1 MICLREYEAEF
12 LFKHG
17 ANSCCMSASYDSD
30 RSGSPLADKEKA
42 IEFDIRTEEIYFTD
56 QSNGYYCVC
65 FVDMVNSSQITAR
78 IAVGDKIK
86 KYYEIF
92 LNAMAALAKNFGAKV
107 IKNVGDA
114 LLFYFPDTS
123 DSENMIA
130 FKEVL
135 ECCTAIIAAHEF
147 INIRLEAEAL
157 PPVSYRISADYG
169 RVEVATTVTSGA
181 EDLFGPTVNM
191 CAKINS
197 QAVPNGIVIG
207 GDLHEVMKRYSFKD
221 YSFEEVRNKLPLGI
235 RYSYPVYS
243 VVRKDEVLARDSALN
258 FFKRETLKPKFGEET
273 LSIYHR
279 KALQP
284 RDDIAS
290 HSYSKQT
297 SHPTVML
304 VDDEPDILAIF
315 KTYLTSEGYKVEAF
329 SDSYMALQSF
339 ARSEPRHY
347 DLLVLDI
354 RMPTING
361 LQLYQRL
368 KAVDPYVKVIFLS
381 ALEATDELVSILDGV
396 KTADVIRKPIDRK
409 HFIQK
414 VKATIESSHSS
425 TNS

>member
-1 MICLREYEAEF
+1 MNTSQ
-12 LFKHG
+12 G
-17 ANSCCMSASYDSD
+17 PGNDVTSS
-30 RSGSPLADKEKA
+30 ADKERSF
-42 IEFDIRTEEIYFTD
+42 EFDIRTEEIYFAD

-65 FVDMVNSSQITAR
+65 IVDMVNSTQVTAR
-78 IAVGDKIK
+78 IADGNKIK

-92 LNAMAALAKNFGAKV
+92 LNAMATLAKNFGAKV

-114 LLFYFPDTS
+114 LIFYFPDTKQI
-123 DSENMIA
+123 ENITA

-135 ECCTAIIAAHEF
+135 ECCSAIIAAHEF

-157 PPVSYRISADYG
+157 PPVSYRISVDYG
-169 RVEVATTVTSGA
+169 RVEVATTVTSGT

-197 QAVPNGIVIG
+197 QAQPNGIVIG
-207 GDLHEVMKRYSFKD
+207 GDLHEIMKRFSFRE
-221 YSFEEVRNKLPLGI
+221 YSFEGVEKKQPIGI

-243 VVRKDEVLARDSALN
+243 VVRKDEVPARDNALN
-258 FFKRETLKPKFGEET
+258 VFKKDTHKPKFREET

-284 RDDIAS
+284 RDDIIS
-290 HSYSKQT
+290 HSYPKQT
-297 SHPTVML
+297 SRPNVML

-315 KTYLTSEGYKVEAF
+315 KTYLTSEGYEVEAF

-368 KAVDPYVKVIFLS
+368 KAVDPYVRVIFMS

-396 KTADVIRKPIDRK
+396 KTVDVIRKPIDRK

-414 VKATIESSHSS
+414 VNATIESSHSG

>member
-1 MICLREYEAEF
+1 M
-12 LFKHG
+12 
-17 ANSCCMSASYDSD
+17 NTSYDSD
-30 RSGSPLADKEKA
+30 RNGSPLANNEKS
-42 IEFDIRTEEIYFTD
+42 IEFDIRTEEIYFAD
-56 QSNGYYCVC
+56 QSSGYYCVC
-65 FVDMVNSSQITAR
+65 IVDMVNSSQITAK
-78 IAVGDKIK
+78 IADGNKIR

-123 DSENMIA
+123 DTGNVTA

-169 RVEVATTVTSGA
+169 RVEVATTVTSGTK
-181 EDLFGPTVNM
+181 DLFGPTVNM

-197 QAVPNGIVIG
+197 QAEPNGIVVG
-207 GDLHEVMKRYSFKD
+207 GDLHEIMKRFSFRE
-221 YSFEEVRNKLPLGI
+221 YSFEGVEKKQPIGI

-243 VVRKDEVLARDSALN
+243 VVRKDEVPARDNALN
-258 FFKRETLKPKFGEET
+258 VFKKDTPKPKFREET

-284 RDDIAS
+284 RDDIIS
-290 HSYSKQT
+290 HSYPKQT

-315 KTYLTSEGYKVEAF
+315 KTYLTSEGYEVEAF

-368 KAVDPYVKVIFLS
+368 KAVDPYVRVIFMS

-396 KTADVIRKPIDRK
+396 KTVDVIRKPIDRK

-414 VKATIESSHSS
+414 VKATIESSHSG

>member
-1 MICLREYEAEF
+1 MTA
-12 LFKHG
+12 
-17 ANSCCMSASYDSD
+17 AAYDPERDS
-30 RSGSPLADKEKA
+30 STLVDKEKKSV
-42 IEFDIRTEEIYFTD
+42 EFDIRTEEIYFTD

-65 FVDMVNSSQITAR
+65 FVDMVNSTQITAK
-78 IAVGDKIK
+78 IADGNKIK

-107 IKNVGDA
+107 IKNIGDA
-114 LLFYFPDTS
+114 LLFYFPDTH
-123 DSENMIA
+123 DSHNMIA

-147 INIRLEAEAL
+147 INIRLEAEGL

-169 RVEVATTVTSGA
+169 RIEVATTVTSGA

-197 QAVPNGIVIG
+197 QAEPNGIVIG
-207 GDLHEVMKRYSFKD
+207 GDLHEIMKRFSFKEYSFDQIGRKRPIG
-221 YSFEEVRNKLPLGI
+221 V

-243 VVRKDEVLARDSALN
+243 VVRKDALPARNSALN
-258 FFKRETLKPKFGEET
+258 VFKRETPKPPLGEIR
-273 LSIYHR
+273 LSTSVR
-279 KALQP
+279 KALRP
-284 RDDIAS
+284 GDDIVS
-290 HSYSKQT
+290 DSYSKQT
-297 SHPTVML
+297 NHQPTVML

-315 KTYLTSEGYKVEAF
+315 NTYLTSEGYRVEAF

-368 KAVDPYVKVIFLS
+368 KAVDPCVKVIFLS

-396 KTADVIRKPIDRK
+396 KSADVIRKPIDRK

-414 VKATIESSHSS
+414 IKTTIESSHSGTS
-425 TNS
+425 N

>member
-1 MICLREYEAEF
+1 M
-12 LFKHG
+12 
-17 ANSCCMSASYDSD
+17 NASQDHND
-30 RSGSPLADKEKA
+30 NAAPLADKEKS
-42 IEFDIRTEEIYFTD
+42 IEFDIRTEEIYFAD

-65 FVDMVNSSQITAR
+65 IVDVVNSSQITAR
-78 IAVGDKIK
+78 IADGNKIR

-123 DSENMIA
+123 DTENMIA

-169 RVEVATTVTSGA
+169 RVEVATTVTSGT

-197 QAVPNGIVIG
+197 QAEPNGIVIG
-207 GDLHEVMKRYSFKD
+207 GDLHEMVKRFSFKD
-221 YSFEEVRNKLPLGI
+221 YSFEKVGKKQPIGI

-243 VVRKDEVLARDSALN
+243 VVRKDELPARDSALN
-258 FFKRETLKPKFGEET
+258 VFKREKTPKPKFREET

-284 RDDIAS
+284 RDDIIS
-290 HSYSKQT
+290 HSYPKET
-297 SHPTVML
+297 SRPTIML

-368 KAVDPYVKVIFLS
+368 KAVDPYVKVIFMS

-396 KTADVIRKPIDRK
+396 KTVDVIRKPIDRK

-414 VKATIESSHSS
+414 VRSTIESSHSG

>member
-1 MICLREYEAEF
+1 MNTSQD
-12 LFKHG
+12 HG
-17 ANSCCMSASYDSD
+17 NDAASS
-30 RSGSPLADKEKA
+30 ADKEHSF
-42 IEFDIRTEEIYFTD
+42 EFNIRTEEIYFAD

-65 FVDMVNSSQITAR
+65 FVDMVNSTEVTAR
-78 IAVGDKIK
+78 IADGNKIK

-92 LNAMAALAKNFGAKV
+92 LNAMATLAKNFGAKV

-114 LLFYFPDTS
+114 LIFYFPDTKQI
-123 DSENMIA
+123 ENITA

-135 ECCTAIIAAHEF
+135 ECCSAIIAAHEF

-157 PPVSYRISADYG
+157 PPVSYRISVDYG
-169 RVEVATTVTSGA
+169 RVEVATTVTSGT
-181 EDLFGPTVNM
+181 EDLFGPTVSM

-197 QAVPNGIVIG
+197 QAEPNGIVIG
-207 GDLHEVMKRYSFKD
+207 GDLYEIMKRLSFKEYSFK
-221 YSFEEVRNKLPLGI
+221 EVGKKHPVGL

-243 VVRKDEVLARDSALN
+243 VVRKDEVPARDSALKV
-258 FFKRETLKPKFGEET
+258 FKRETPKPKLGEEM
-273 LSIYHR
+273 LSIYDR
-279 KALQP
+279 RALQP
-284 RDDIAS
+284 RDNIAFD
-290 HSYSKQT
+290 SYLKQT

-304 VDDEPDILAIF
+304 VDDEPDILTVF
-315 KTYLTSEGYKVEAF
+315 KSYLTSEGYGVEAF

-396 KTADVIRKPIDRK
+396 KTVDVIRKPIDRK

-414 VKATIESSHSS
+414 VKASIGSAHPSK
-425 TNS
+425 NS

>member
-1 MICLREYEAEF
+1 M
-12 LFKHG
+12 
-17 ANSCCMSASYDSD
+17 NTSYDSD

-42 IEFDIRTEEIYFTD
+42 IEFDIRTEEIYFAD

-65 FVDMVNSSQITAR
+65 IVDIVNSSQITAR
-78 IAVGDKIK
+78 IAVGNKIK

-197 QAVPNGIVIG
+197 QAEPNGIVIG
-207 GDLHEVMKRYSFKD
+207 GDLHEMMKRYSFKD
-221 YSFEEVRNKLPLGI
+221 YSFEEVGKKLPVGI

-258 FFKRETLKPKFGEET
+258 VFKRETLKPKFGEET
-273 LSIYHR
+273 LSIHHR

-284 RDDIAS
+284 RDDIAI
-290 HSYSKQT
+290 HSYPEQT

-396 KTADVIRKPIDRK
+396 KSADVIRKPIDRK

-414 VKATIESSHSS
+414 VKATIESSHSG

>member
-1 MICLREYEAEF
+1 M
-12 LFKHG
+12 
-17 ANSCCMSASYDSD
+17 NTSYDSD
-30 RSGSPLADKEKA
+30 RNGFPLADKEKA
-42 IEFDIRTEEIYFTD
+42 VEFDIRTEEIYFAD

-78 IAVGDKIK
+78 IAVGNKIK

-197 QAVPNGIVIG
+197 QAEPNGIVIG
-207 GDLHEVMKRYSFKD
+207 GDLHEMMKRYSFKD
-221 YSFEEVRNKLPLGI
+221 YSFEEVGKKLPLGI
-235 RYSYPVYS
+235 KYPYPVYS

-258 FFKRETLKPKFGEET
+258 VFKRETLKPKLGEEAV
-273 LSIYHR
+273 SIYHQ

-284 RDDIAS
+284 RNNIAI
-290 HSYSKQT
+290 HSYPKET
-297 SHPTVML
+297 GHPTVML
-304 VDDEPDILAIF
+304 VDDEPDILAVF
-315 KTYLTSEGYKVEAF
+315 KTYLTSDGYKVEAF

-381 ALEATDELVSILDGV
+381 ALEATDELVSILEGV

>member
-1 MICLREYEAEF
+1 M
-12 LFKHG
+12 
-17 ANSCCMSASYDSD
+17 NASYEPDGD
-30 RSGSPLADKEKA
+30 NPTLAEEERS
-42 IEFDIRTEEIYFTD
+42 IEFDIRTEEIYFAD

-65 FVDMVNSSQITAR
+65 FVDMVNSTQITAK
-78 IAVGDKIK
+78 IADGNKIK

-107 IKNVGDA
+107 IKNIGDA

-123 DSENMIA
+123 NSENMTA

-169 RVEVATTVTSGA
+169 RIEVATTVTSGA

-191 CAKINS
+191 CAKINP
-197 QAVPNGIVIG
+197 QAEPNGIVIG
-207 GDLHEVMKRYSFKD
+207 GDLHEIMKRFSFKEYSFDQVGK
-221 YSFEEVRNKLPLGI
+221 KHPTGI

-243 VVRKDEVLARDSALN
+243 VVRKDEMPARNSALN
-258 FFKRETLKPKFGEET
+258 VFRRETSKPRLGEAT
-273 LSIYHR
+273 LSTYPR

-284 RDDIAS
+284 RGDIIS
-290 HSYSKQT
+290 HSYPEQT
-297 SHPTVML
+297 SRPTVML
-304 VDDEPDILAIF
+304 VDDEPDILTIF
-315 KTYLTSEGYKVEAF
+315 KSYLTSEGYNVEAF
-329 SDSYMALQSF
+329 SDSYVALQSF
-339 ARSEPRHY
+339 ATSEPHHY

-354 RMPTING
+354 RMPSING

-368 KAVDPYVKVIFLS
+368 KAVDPYIKVVFLS

-396 KTADVIRKPIDRK
+396 KTADVVRKPIDKK

-414 VKATIESSHSS
+414 IKSTIESSHSS
-425 TNS
+425 

>member
-1 MICLREYEAEF
+1 M
-12 LFKHG
+12 
-17 ANSCCMSASYDSD
+17 NTSYDSD
-30 RSGSPLADKEKA
+30 RNGSPLADNEKS
-42 IEFDIRTEEIYFTD
+42 IEFDIRTEEIYFAD
-56 QSNGYYCVC
+56 QSSGYYCVC
-65 FVDMVNSSQITAR
+65 IVDMVNSSQITAK
-78 IAVGDKIK
+78 IADGNKIR

-92 LNAMAALAKNFGAKV
+92 LNAMAALAKNFGSKV

-123 DSENMIA
+123 DTGNVTA

-157 PPVSYRISADYG
+157 PPVNYRISADYG
-169 RVEVATTVTSGA
+169 RVEVATTVTSGTK
-181 EDLFGPTVNM
+181 DLFGPTVNM

-197 QAVPNGIVIG
+197 QAEPNGIVVG
-207 GDLHEVMKRYSFKD
+207 GDLHEIMKRFSFRE
-221 YSFEEVRNKLPLGI
+221 YSFEGIEKKQLIGI

-243 VVRKDEVLARDSALN
+243 VVRKDEVPARDNALN
-258 FFKRETLKPKFGEET
+258 VFKKDTHKPKFREET
-273 LSIYHR
+273 LSIYPR

-284 RDDIAS
+284 RDDIIS
-290 HSYSKQT
+290 HSYPKQT
-297 SHPTVML
+297 SRPTVML

-315 KTYLTSEGYKVEAF
+315 KTYLTSEGYEVEAF

-368 KAVDPYVKVIFLS
+368 KAVDPYVRVIFMS

-396 KTADVIRKPIDRK
+396 KTVDVIRKPIDRK

-414 VKATIESSHSS
+414 VNATIESSHSG

>member
-1 MICLREYEAEF
+1 M
-12 LFKHG
+12 
-17 ANSCCMSASYDSD
+17 NASYEPDGD
-30 RSGSPLADKEKA
+30 NPTLAEEERS
-42 IEFDIRTEEIYFTD
+42 IEFDIRTEEIYFAD

-65 FVDMVNSSQITAR
+65 FVDMVNSTQITAK
-78 IAVGDKIK
+78 IADGNKIK

-107 IKNVGDA
+107 IKNIGDA

-123 DSENMIA
+123 NSENMTA

-169 RVEVATTVTSGA
+169 RIEVATTVTSGA

-191 CAKINS
+191 CAKINP
-197 QAVPNGIVIG
+197 QAEPNGIVIG
-207 GDLHEVMKRYSFKD
+207 GDLHEIMKRFSFKEYSFDQVGKKHP
-221 YSFEEVRNKLPLGI
+221 VGI

-243 VVRKDEVLARDSALN
+243 VVRKDEMPARNSALN
-258 FFKRETLKPKFGEET
+258 VFRRETSKPRLGEATT
-273 LSIYHR
+273 LPTYPR

-284 RDDIAS
+284 RGDIIS
-290 HSYSKQT
+290 HSYPEQT
-297 SHPTVML
+297 SRPTVML
-304 VDDEPDILAIF
+304 VDDESDILTIF
-315 KTYLTSEGYKVEAF
+315 KSYLTSEGYNVEAF
-329 SDSYMALQSF
+329 SDSYVALQSF
-339 ARSEPRHY
+339 ATSEPHHY

-354 RMPTING
+354 RMPSING

-368 KAVDPYVKVIFLS
+368 KAVDPYIKVVFLS

-396 KTADVIRKPIDRK
+396 KTADVVRKPIDKK

-414 VKATIESSHSS
+414 IKSTIESSHSS
-425 TNS
+425 

>member
-1 MICLREYEAEF
+1 M
-12 LFKHG
+12 
-17 ANSCCMSASYDSD
+17 NTSYDSD
-30 RSGSPLADKEKA
+30 RNGSPLADNEKS
-42 IEFDIRTEEIYFTD
+42 IEFDIRTEEIYFAD
-56 QSNGYYCVC
+56 QSSGYYCVC
-65 FVDMVNSSQITAR
+65 IVDMVNSSQITAK
-78 IAVGDKIK
+78 IADGNKIK

-123 DSENMIA
+123 DTGNVTA

-157 PPVSYRISADYG
+157 PPVSYRISVDYG
-169 RVEVATTVTSGA
+169 RVEVATTVTSGTK
-181 EDLFGPTVNM
+181 DLFGPTVSM

-197 QAVPNGIVIG
+197 QAEPNGIVIG
-207 GDLHEVMKRYSFKD
+207 GDLHEIMKRFSFRE
-221 YSFEEVRNKLPLGI
+221 YSFEGVEKKQPIGI

-243 VVRKDEVLARDSALN
+243 VVRKDEVPARDNALN
-258 FFKRETLKPKFGEET
+258 VFKKDTPKPKFREET

-284 RDDIAS
+284 RDDIIS
-290 HSYSKQT
+290 HSYPKQT
-297 SHPTVML
+297 SSPTVML

-315 KTYLTSEGYKVEAF
+315 KTYLTSEGYEVEAF

-368 KAVDPYVKVIFLS
+368 KAVDPYVRVIFMS

-396 KTADVIRKPIDRK
+396 KTVDVIRKPIDRK

-414 VKATIESSHSS
+414 VKATIESSHSG

>member
-1 MICLREYEAEF
+1 M
-12 LFKHG
+12 
-17 ANSCCMSASYDSD
+17 NTSYDSD
-30 RSGSPLADKEKA
+30 RNGSPLANNEKS
-42 IEFDIRTEEIYFTD
+42 IEFDIRTEEIYFAD
-56 QSNGYYCVC
+56 QSSGYYCVC
-65 FVDMVNSSQITAR
+65 IVDMVNSSQITAK
-78 IAVGDKIK
+78 IADGNKIR

-123 DSENMIA
+123 DTGNVTA

-169 RVEVATTVTSGA
+169 RVEVATTVTSGTK
-181 EDLFGPTVNM
+181 DLFGPTVNM

-197 QAVPNGIVIG
+197 QAEPNGIVIG
-207 GDLHEVMKRYSFKD
+207 GDLHEIMKRFSFRE
-221 YSFEEVRNKLPLGI
+221 YSFEGVEKKQPIGI

-243 VVRKDEVLARDSALN
+243 VVRKDEVPARDNALN
-258 FFKRETLKPKFGEET
+258 VFKKDTPKPKFREET

-284 RDDIAS
+284 RDDIIS
-290 HSYSKQT
+290 HSYPKQT

-315 KTYLTSEGYKVEAF
+315 KTYLTSEGYEVEAF

-368 KAVDPYVKVIFLS
+368 KAVDPYVRVIFMS

-396 KTADVIRKPIDRK
+396 KTVDVIRKPIDRK

-414 VKATIESSHSS
+414 VKATIESSHSG

>member
-1 MICLREYEAEF
+1 M
-12 LFKHG
+12 
-17 ANSCCMSASYDSD
+17 NASQDHND
-30 RSGSPLADKEKA
+30 NAAPLADKEKS
-42 IEFDIRTEEIYFTD
+42 IEFDIRTEEIYFAD

-65 FVDMVNSSQITAR
+65 IVDMVNSSQITAK
-78 IAVGDKIK
+78 IADGNKIK

-123 DSENMIA
+123 ETENMIA

-157 PPVSYRISADYG
+157 PPVNYRISADYG
-169 RVEVATTVTSGA
+169 RVEVATTVTSGT

-197 QAVPNGIVIG
+197 QAEPNGIVIG
-207 GDLHEVMKRYSFKD
+207 GDLHEMVKRFSFKD
-221 YSFEEVRNKLPLGI
+221 YSFEKVAKKQPIEI

-243 VVRKDEVLARDSALN
+243 VVRKDELPARDSALN
-258 FFKRETLKPKFGEET
+258 VFKRGTPKPKFVEET

-284 RDDIAS
+284 RDDIIS
-290 HSYSKQT
+290 HSYPKET
-297 SHPTVML
+297 SHPTIML
-304 VDDEPDILAIF
+304 VDDEPDILAMF

-368 KAVDPYVKVIFLS
+368 KAVDPHVNVIFMS

-414 VKATIESSHSS
+414 VRATIESSHSG

>member
-1 MICLREYEAEF
+1 M
-12 LFKHG
+12 
-17 ANSCCMSASYDSD
+17 NTSYDSD
-30 RSGSPLADKEKA
+30 RNGSPLADNEKS
-42 IEFDIRTEEIYFTD
+42 IEFDIRTEEIYFAD
-56 QSNGYYCVC
+56 QSSGYYCVC
-65 FVDMVNSSQITAR
+65 IVDMVNSSQITAK
-78 IAVGDKIK
+78 IADGNKIR

-123 DSENMIA
+123 DTGNVTA

-169 RVEVATTVTSGA
+169 RVEVATTVTSGTK
-181 EDLFGPTVNM
+181 DLFGPTVNM

-197 QAVPNGIVIG
+197 QAEPNGIVIG
-207 GDLHEVMKRYSFKD
+207 GDLHEIMKRFSFRE
-221 YSFEEVRNKLPLGI
+221 YSFEGVEKKQPIGI

-243 VVRKDEVLARDSALN
+243 VVRKDEVPARDNALN
-258 FFKRETLKPKFGEET
+258 VFKKDTPKPKFREET

-284 RDDIAS
+284 RDDIIS
-290 HSYSKQT
+290 HSYPKQT

-315 KTYLTSEGYKVEAF
+315 KTYLTSEGYEVEVF

-368 KAVDPYVKVIFLS
+368 KAVDPYVRVIFMS

-396 KTADVIRKPIDRK
+396 KTVDVIRKPIDRK

-414 VKATIESSHSS
+414 VNATIESSHSG

>member
-1 MICLREYEAEF
+1 M
-12 LFKHG
+12 
-17 ANSCCMSASYDSD
+17 NASYDSD
-30 RSGSPLADKEKA
+30 RDNFTLADKEKSP
-42 IEFDIRTEEIYFTD
+42 IEFNIRTEEIYFAD

-65 FVDMVNSSQITAR
+65 FVDIVNSTQITAR

-107 IKNVGDA
+107 IKNIGDA

-123 DSENMIA
+123 DSKNMTA

-147 INIRLEAEAL
+147 INIRLESEAL
-157 PPVSYRISADYG
+157 PPVSYRISVDYG

-197 QAVPNGIVIG
+197 QAEPNGIVIG
-207 GDLHEVMKRYSFKD
+207 GDLHEMMKRYSFKD
-221 YSFEEVRNKLPLGI
+221 YSFEEVRKKQPLGI

-243 VVRKDEVLARDSALN
+243 VVRKDEMLARDSALN
-258 FFKRETLKPKFGEET
+258 VFRRETLKPKFGEET
-273 LSIYHR
+273 LSIYRR

-284 RDDIAS
+284 RDDNAI
-290 HSYSKQT
+290 HSYPKQT

-315 KTYLTSEGYKVEAF
+315 KTYLSSEGYKVEAF

-368 KAVDPYVKVIFLS
+368 KAVDPYVKVIFMS
-381 ALEATDELVSILDGV
+381 ALDATDELVSILEGV
-396 KTADVIRKPIDRK
+396 KAADVVRKPIDRK

-414 VKATIESSHSS
+414 VKATIESSHSG
-425 TNS
+425 TNN

>member
-1 MICLREYEAEF
+1 M
-12 LFKHG
+12 
-17 ANSCCMSASYDSD
+17 NTSYDSD
-30 RSGSPLADKEKA
+30 RNGSPLANNEKS
-42 IEFDIRTEEIYFTD
+42 IEFDIRTEEIYFAD
-56 QSNGYYCVC
+56 QSSGYYCVC
-65 FVDMVNSSQITAR
+65 IVDMVNSSQITAK
-78 IAVGDKIK
+78 IADGNKIR

-123 DSENMIA
+123 DTGNVTA

-157 PPVSYRISADYG
+157 PTVNYRISADYG
-169 RVEVATTVTSGA
+169 RVEVATTVTSGTK
-181 EDLFGPTVNM
+181 DLFGPTVNM

-197 QAVPNGIVIG
+197 QAEPNGIVIG
-207 GDLHEVMKRYSFKD
+207 GDLHEIMKRFSFRE
-221 YSFEEVRNKLPLGI
+221 YSFEGVEKKQPIGI

-243 VVRKDEVLARDSALN
+243 VVRKDEVPARDNALN
-258 FFKRETLKPKFGEET
+258 VFKKDTHKPKFREET

-284 RDDIAS
+284 RDDIIS
-290 HSYSKQT
+290 HSYPKQT
-297 SHPTVML
+297 SRPTVML

-315 KTYLTSEGYKVEAF
+315 KTYLTSEDYEVEAF

-368 KAVDPYVKVIFLS
+368 KAVDPYVRVIFMS

-396 KTADVIRKPIDRK
+396 KTVDVIRKPIDRK

-414 VKATIESSHSS
+414 VNATIESSHSG

>member
-1 MICLREYEAEF
+1 M
-12 LFKHG
+12 
-17 ANSCCMSASYDSD
+17 NASYDSD
-30 RSGSPLADKEKA
+30 KDNFTLVDKEKNP
-42 IEFDIRTEEIYFTD
+42 IEFNIRTEEIYFAD

-65 FVDMVNSSQITAR
+65 FVDIVNSSQITAR
-78 IAVGDKIK
+78 IADGNKIK

-107 IKNVGDA
+107 IKNIGDA

-123 DSENMIA
+123 DSENMTA

-197 QAVPNGIVIG
+197 QAEPNGIVIG
-207 GDLHEVMKRYSFKD
+207 GDLHEIMKRYSFKD
-221 YSFEEVRNKLPLGI
+221 YSFEEVRKKLPLGI

-243 VVRKDEVLARDSALN
+243 VVRKDEMLARDSALN
-258 FFKRETLKPKFGEET
+258 VFRRETLKPKFGEET
-273 LSIYHR
+273 ISIYRR

-284 RDDIAS
+284 RDDIAI
-290 HSYSKQT
+290 HSYPKQT

-315 KTYLTSEGYKVEAF
+315 KTYLSSEGYKVEAF

-339 ARSEPRHY
+339 ARSEPQHY

-381 ALEATDELVSILDGV
+381 ALDATDELVSILEGV
-396 KTADVIRKPIDRK
+396 KTADVVRKPIDRK

-414 VKATIESSHSS
+414 VKATIESSHSG
-425 TNS
+425 TNN

>member
-1 MICLREYEAEF
+1 M
-12 LFKHG
+12 
-17 ANSCCMSASYDSD
+17 NTSYDSD
-30 RSGSPLADKEKA
+30 RNGSPLADNEKS
-42 IEFDIRTEEIYFTD
+42 IEFDIRTEEIYFAD
-56 QSNGYYCVC
+56 QSSGYYCVC
-65 FVDMVNSSQITAR
+65 IVDMVNSSQITAK
-78 IAVGDKIK
+78 IADGNKIR

-123 DSENMIA
+123 DTGNVTA

-169 RVEVATTVTSGA
+169 RVEVATTVTSGTK
-181 EDLFGPTVNM
+181 DLFGPTVNM

-197 QAVPNGIVIG
+197 QAEPNGIVIG
-207 GDLHEVMKRYSFKD
+207 GDLHEIMKRFSFRE
-221 YSFEEVRNKLPLGI
+221 YSFEGVEKKQPIGI

-243 VVRKDEVLARDSALN
+243 VVRKDEVPARDNALN
-258 FFKRETLKPKFGEET
+258 VFKKDTPKPKFREET

-284 RDDIAS
+284 RDDIIS
-290 HSYSKQT
+290 HSYPKQT
-297 SHPTVML
+297 SRPTVML

-315 KTYLTSEGYKVEAF
+315 KTYLTSEGYEVEAF

-368 KAVDPYVKVIFLS
+368 KAVDPYVRVIFMS

-396 KTADVIRKPIDRK
+396 KTVDVIRKPIDRK

-414 VKATIESSHSS
+414 VKATIESSHSG

>member
-1 MICLREYEAEF
+1 
-12 LFKHG
+12 
-17 ANSCCMSASYDSD
+17 MSAAYDSD
-30 RSGSPLADKEKA
+30 RDSSTLAEKEKNSV
-42 IEFDIRTEEIYFTD
+42 EFDIRTEEIYFAD

-65 FVDMVNSSQITAR
+65 FVDMVDSTQITAK
-78 IAVGDKIK
+78 IADGNKIK

-107 IKNVGDA
+107 IKNIGDA

-123 DSENMIA
+123 DSKNMIA

-147 INIRLEAEAL
+147 INMRLEAEGL

-169 RVEVATTVTSGA
+169 RIEVATTVTSGA

-197 QAVPNGIVIG
+197 QAEPNGIVIG
-207 GDLHEVMKRYSFKD
+207 GDLHEMMKRFSFKEYSFDQIGK
-221 YSFEEVRNKLPLGI
+221 KPHHIGT

-243 VVRKDEVLARDSALN
+243 VVRKDAVPARNTALN
-258 FFKRETLKPKFGEET
+258 VFKRETSKPRLGEAT
-273 LSIYHR
+273 LSAITR

-284 RDDIAS
+284 RDNSISNAY
-290 HSYSKQT
+290 HKQT
-297 SHPTVML
+297 NHHPTVML

-315 KTYLTSEGYKVEAF
+315 KSYLISEGYQVEAF

-347 DLLVLDI
+347 DLLILDI

-368 KAVDPYVKVIFLS
+368 KAVDPYIKVIFLS
-381 ALEATDELVSILDGV
+381 ALDATDELVSILDGI
-396 KTADVIRKPIDRK
+396 KSADVVRKPIDRK

-414 VKATIESSHSS
+414 VKSTIESSHSD
-425 TNS
+425 TNN

>member
-1 MICLREYEAEF
+1 M
-12 LFKHG
+12 
-17 ANSCCMSASYDSD
+17 NASFDSD
-30 RSGSPLADKEKA
+30 RDNFTLADKEKNP
-42 IEFDIRTEEIYFTD
+42 IEFNIRTEEIYFAD

-65 FVDMVNSSQITAR
+65 FVDMVDSTHITAK
-78 IAVGDKIK
+78 IADGNKIK

-107 IKNVGDA
+107 IKNIGDA

-123 DSENMIA
+123 DSKNMTA

-147 INIRLEAEAL
+147 INIRLESEAL

-197 QAVPNGIVIG
+197 QAELNGIVIG
-207 GDLHEVMKRYSFKD
+207 GDLHEMMKRFSFKD
-221 YSFEEVRNKLPLGI
+221 YSFEEVRKKQPLGI

-243 VVRKDEVLARDSALN
+243 VVRKDEMLARDSALN
-258 FFKRETLKPKFGEET
+258 VFRRETLKPKFGEET
-273 LSIYHR
+273 LSIDRR

-284 RDDIAS
+284 RDDIAI
-290 HSYSKQT
+290 HSYPKQT
-297 SHPTVML
+297 SHPTIML

-315 KTYLTSEGYKVEAF
+315 KTYLSSEGYQVEAF
-329 SDSYMALQSF
+329 SDSYLALQSF

-381 ALEATDELVSILDGV
+381 ALDATDELVSILEGV
-396 KTADVIRKPIDRK
+396 KAADVVRKPIDRK

-414 VKATIESSHSS
+414 VKATIESSHSG
-425 TNS
+425 TNN

>member
-1 MICLREYEAEF
+1 M
-12 LFKHG
+12 
-17 ANSCCMSASYDSD
+17 NTSYDSD

-42 IEFDIRTEEIYFTD
+42 IEFDIRTEEIYFAD

-65 FVDMVNSSQITAR
+65 FVDIVNSSQITAR
-78 IAVGDKIK
+78 IAVGNKIK

-197 QAVPNGIVIG
+197 QAEPNGIVIG
-207 GDLHEVMKRYSFKD
+207 GDLHEMMKRYSFKD
-221 YSFEEVRNKLPLGI
+221 YSFEEVGKKLPVGI

-258 FFKRETLKPKFGEET
+258 VFKRETLKPKFGEET
-273 LSIYHR
+273 LSIHHR

-284 RDDIAS
+284 RDDIAI
-290 HSYSKQT
+290 HSYPEQT

-396 KTADVIRKPIDRK
+396 KSADVIRKPIDRK

-414 VKATIESSHSS
+414 VKATIESSHSG

>member
-1 MICLREYEAEF
+1 M
-12 LFKHG
+12 
-17 ANSCCMSASYDSD
+17 NASQDHND
-30 RSGSPLADKEKA
+30 NAAPLADKEKS
-42 IEFDIRTEEIYFTD
+42 IEFDIRTEEIYFAD

-65 FVDMVNSSQITAR
+65 IVDMVNSSQITAK
-78 IAVGDKIK
+78 IADGNKIK

-123 DSENMIA
+123 DTENMIA

-169 RVEVATTVTSGA
+169 RVEVATTVTSGT

-197 QAVPNGIVIG
+197 QAEPNGIVIG
-207 GDLHEVMKRYSFKD
+207 GDLHEMVKRFSFKD
-221 YSFEEVRNKLPLGI
+221 YSFEKVAKKQPIGI

-243 VVRKDEVLARDSALN
+243 VVRKDELPARDSALN
-258 FFKRETLKPKFGEET
+258 VFKRETPKPKFGEET

-284 RDDIAS
+284 RDDIIS
-290 HSYSKQT
+290 HSYPKET
-297 SHPTVML
+297 SRPTIML

-368 KAVDPYVKVIFLS
+368 KAVDPYVNVIFMS

-414 VKATIESSHSS
+414 VRATIESSHSG

>member
-1 MICLREYEAEF
+1 M
-12 LFKHG
+12 
-17 ANSCCMSASYDSD
+17 NASYDSD
-30 RSGSPLADKEKA
+30 RDNFTLADKEKNPV
-42 IEFDIRTEEIYFTD
+42 EFNIRTEEIYFAD

-65 FVDMVNSSQITAR
+65 FVDMVDSTQITAK
-78 IAVGDKIK
+78 IADGNKIK

-107 IKNVGDA
+107 IKNIGDA

-123 DSENMIA
+123 NSENMTA

-147 INIRLEAEAL
+147 INIRLESEAL

-169 RVEVATTVTSGA
+169 RIEVATTVTSGA

-197 QAVPNGIVIG
+197 QAEPNGVVIG
-207 GDLHEVMKRYSFKD
+207 GDLHEIMKRYSFKG
-221 YSFEEVRNKLPLGI
+221 YSFEEVRKKQPLGI

-243 VVRKDEVLARDSALN
+243 VVRKDEMLARDSALN
-258 FFKRETLKPKFGEET
+258 VFRRETLKPKFGEET
-273 LSIYHR
+273 LSIYRR

-284 RDDIAS
+284 RDDIAI
-290 HSYSKQT
+290 HSYPKQT

-315 KTYLTSEGYKVEAF
+315 KTYLSSEGYQVEAF
-329 SDSYMALQSF
+329 SDSYVALQSF

-368 KAVDPYVKVIFLS
+368 KAVDPYVKVIFMS
-381 ALEATDELVSILDGV
+381 ALDATDELVSILEGV
-396 KTADVIRKPIDRK
+396 KSADVVRKPIDRK

-414 VKATIESSHSS
+414 VKATIESSHSG
-425 TNS
+425 TNN

>member
-1 MICLREYEAEF
+1 M
-12 LFKHG
+12 
-17 ANSCCMSASYDSD
+17 NTSYDSD
-30 RSGSPLADKEKA
+30 RNGSPLADNEKS
-42 IEFDIRTEEIYFTD
+42 IEFDIRTEEIYFAD
-56 QSNGYYCVC
+56 QSSGYYCVC
-65 FVDMVNSSQITAR
+65 IVDMVNSSQITAK
-78 IAVGDKIK
+78 IADGNKIR

-123 DSENMIA
+123 DTGNVTA

-169 RVEVATTVTSGA
+169 RVEVATTVTSGTK
-181 EDLFGPTVNM
+181 DLFGPTVNM

-197 QAVPNGIVIG
+197 QAEPNGIVVG
-207 GDLHEVMKRYSFKD
+207 GDLHEIMKRFSFRE
-221 YSFEEVRNKLPLGI
+221 YSFEGIEKKQPIGI

-243 VVRKDEVLARDSALN
+243 VVRKDEVPARDNALN
-258 FFKRETLKPKFGEET
+258 VFKKDTPKPKFREET

-284 RDDIAS
+284 RDDIIS
-290 HSYSKQT
+290 HSYPKQT
-297 SHPTVML
+297 SSPTVML

-315 KTYLTSEGYKVEAF
+315 KTYLTSEGYEVEAF

-368 KAVDPYVKVIFLS
+368 KAVDPYVRVIFMS

-396 KTADVIRKPIDRK
+396 KTVDVIRKPIDRK

-414 VKATIESSHSS
+414 VKATIESSHSG

>member
-1 MICLREYEAEF
+1 MTA
-12 LFKHG
+12 
-17 ANSCCMSASYDSD
+17 AAYDPERDS
-30 RSGSPLADKEKA
+30 STLVDKEKSSV
-42 IEFDIRTEEIYFTD
+42 EFDIRTEEIYFTD
-56 QSNGYYCVC
+56 ESNGYYCVC
-65 FVDMVNSSQITAR
+65 FVDIVDSTQITAK
-78 IAVGDKIK
+78 IAEGNKIK

-92 LNAMAALAKNFGAKV
+92 LNAMAALAKNFGARV
-107 IKNVGDA
+107 IKNIGDA
-114 LLFYFPDTS
+114 LLFYFPDTY
-123 DSENMIA
+123 DSHNMIA

-147 INIRLEAEAL
+147 INIRLEAEGL
-157 PPVSYRISADYG
+157 PSVSYRISADYG
-169 RVEVATTVTSGA
+169 RIEVATTVTSGA

-197 QAVPNGIVIG
+197 QAEPNGIVIG
-207 GDLHEVMKRYSFKD
+207 GDLHEIMKRFSFKEYSFDQIGRKHPTG
-221 YSFEEVRNKLPLGI
+221 V

-243 VVRKDEVLARDSALN
+243 VVRKDALPARNSALN
-258 FFKRETLKPKFGEET
+258 VFKRETPKPQLGEIR
-273 LSIYHR
+273 LSTPVR
-279 KALQP
+279 KALRP
-284 RDDIAS
+284 REDIVS
-290 HSYSKQT
+290 DPYPKQT
-297 SHPTVML
+297 NHQPTVML

-315 KTYLTSEGYKVEAF
+315 NSYLTSEGYQVEAF

-339 ARSEPRHY
+339 ARSEPLHY

-368 KAVDPYVKVIFLS
+368 KAVDPCVKVIFLS

-414 VKATIESSHSS
+414 IKTTIESSRSGTS
-425 TNS
+425 N

>member
-1 MICLREYEAEF
+1 M
-12 LFKHG
+12 
-17 ANSCCMSASYDSD
+17 NASYDSD
-30 RSGSPLADKEKA
+30 GDSSILTNKEKNSV
-42 IEFDIRTEEIYFTD
+42 EFDSRTEEIYFAD

-65 FVDMVNSSQITAR
+65 FVDMVDSTQITAK
-78 IAVGDKIK
+78 IADGNKIK

-107 IKNVGDA
+107 IKNIGDA

-123 DSENMIA
+123 DSENMTA

-157 PPVSYRISADYG
+157 PPVGYRISADYG
-169 RVEVATTVTSGA
+169 RIEVATTVTSGA

-197 QAVPNGIVIG
+197 QAEPNGIVIG
-207 GDLHEVMKRYSFKD
+207 GDLHEIMKRFSFKEYSFDQIGK
-221 YSFEEVRNKLPLGI
+221 KHPIGI

-243 VVRKDEVLARDSALN
+243 VVRKDAVPARNNALN
-258 FFKRETLKPKFGEET
+258 VFQRETLKPRLREMA
-273 LSIYHR
+273 LSPYTH

-284 RDDIAS
+284 RDNIVS
-290 HSYSKQT
+290 NSYPKQT
-297 SHPTVML
+297 DHHPIVML

-315 KTYLTSEGYKVEAF
+315 KSYLTSEGYQVEAF

-381 ALEATDELVSILDGV
+381 ALDATDELVSMLEGV

-414 VKATIESSHSS
+414 VKATIESSHSD
-425 TNS
+425 TNN

>member
-1 MICLREYEAEF
+1 M
-12 LFKHG
+12 
-17 ANSCCMSASYDSD
+17 NASQDHND
-30 RSGSPLADKEKA
+30 NAAPLADKEKS
-42 IEFDIRTEEIYFTD
+42 IEFDIRTEEIYFAD

-65 FVDMVNSSQITAR
+65 IVDMVNSSQITAK
-78 IAVGDKIK
+78 IADGNKIK

-130 FKEVL
+130 FKEVF

-147 INIRLEAEAL
+147 INIRLESEAL
-157 PPVSYRISADYG
+157 PPVNYRISADYG
-169 RVEVATTVTSGA
+169 RVEVATTVTSGT

-197 QAVPNGIVIG
+197 LAEPNGIVIG
-207 GDLHEVMKRYSFKD
+207 GDLHEMVKRFSFKD
-221 YSFEEVRNKLPLGI
+221 YSFEKVGKKQPIGI
-235 RYSYPVYS
+235 KYSYPVYT
-243 VVRKDEVLARDSALN
+243 VVRKNEVPARDMALN
-258 FFKRETLKPKFGEET
+258 VFKRETPKPKFGGET
-273 LSIYHR
+273 LSVYHR

-284 RDDIAS
+284 RDDIIS
-290 HSYSKQT
+290 HPYPKQT
-297 SHPTVML
+297 SCPTIML

-368 KAVDPYVKVIFLS
+368 KAVDPYIKVIFLS

-409 HFIQK
+409 HFVQK
-414 VKATIESSHSS
+414 VKATIESSHSG

>member
-1 MICLREYEAEF
+1 L
-12 LFKHG
+12 
-17 ANSCCMSASYDSD
+17 
-30 RSGSPLADKEKA
+30 
-42 IEFDIRTEEIYFTD
+42 IR
-56 QSNGYYCVC
+56 
-65 FVDMVNSSQITAR
+65 
-78 IAVGDKIK
+78 

-123 DSENMIA
+123 DTGNVTA

-157 PPVSYRISADYG
+157 PPVNYRISADYG
-169 RVEVATTVTSGA
+169 RVEVATTVTSGTK
-181 EDLFGPTVNM
+181 DLFGPTVNM

-197 QAVPNGIVIG
+197 QAEPNGIVIG
-207 GDLHEVMKRYSFKD
+207 GDLHEIMKRFSFRE
-221 YSFEEVRNKLPLGI
+221 YSFEGVEKKQPIGI

-243 VVRKDEVLARDSALN
+243 VVRKDEVPARDNALN
-258 FFKRETLKPKFGEET
+258 VFKKDTHKPKFREET

-284 RDDIAS
+284 RDDIIS
-290 HSYSKQT
+290 HSYPKQT
-297 SHPTVML
+297 SRPTVML

-315 KTYLTSEGYKVEAF
+315 KTYLTSEDYEVEAF

-368 KAVDPYVKVIFLS
+368 KAVDPYVRVIFMS

-396 KTADVIRKPIDRK
+396 KTVDVIRKPIDRK

-414 VKATIESSHSS
+414 VKATIESSHSG

>member
-1 MICLREYEAEF
+1 MR
-12 LFKHG
+12 
-17 ANSCCMSASYDSD
+17 ASPDHDDHDQS
-30 RSGSPLADKEKA
+30 LADKESTF
-42 IEFDIRTEEIYFTD
+42 EFDIRTEEIYFAD
-56 QSNGYYCVC
+56 QSKGYYCIC
-65 FVDMVNSSQITAR
+65 FVDMVNSTQITAK
-78 IAVGDKIK
+78 IANGNKIK

-92 LNAMAALAKNFGAKV
+92 LNAMATLAKNFGAKV

-114 LLFYFPDTS
+114 LVFYFPDTS
-123 DSENMIA
+123 HIEHRIA

-135 ECCTAIIAAHEF
+135 ECCTAITAAHEF
-147 INIRLEAEAL
+147 INMRLEAEEL

-181 EDLFGPTVNM
+181 EDLFGPTVSM

-197 QAVPNGIVIG
+197 QAEPNGIVIG
-207 GDLHEVMKRYSFKD
+207 GDLYEVIKRFSFK
-221 YSFEEVRNKLPLGI
+221 EEYDFKEVGKKWPIGI

-243 VVRKDEVLARDSALN
+243 VVRKDIVPAHDRALN
-258 FFKRETLKPKFGEET
+258 VFKRGSPKLKFGEDI
-273 LSIYHR
+273 LSVSHQ

-284 RDDIAS
+284 RDDIAFP
-290 HSYSKQT
+290 SYPKQT
-297 SHPTVML
+297 SRYTIML
-304 VDDEPDILAIF
+304 VDDEPDVLAVF
-315 KTYLTSEGYKVEAF
+315 KSYLTSEGYHVGAF
-329 SDSYMALQSF
+329 TDSYKALQSF
-339 ARSEPRHY
+339 ATSEPRHY

-368 KAVDPYVKVIFLS
+368 KAVDPYIKVIFLS

-396 KTADVIRKPIDRK
+396 KTVDVIRKPIDRK

-414 VKATIESSHSS
+414 VKASIESAHSG

>member
-1 MICLREYEAEF
+1 M
-12 LFKHG
+12 
-17 ANSCCMSASYDSD
+17 NASYDSD
-30 RSGSPLADKEKA
+30 REKFNLADKEKNTV
-42 IEFDIRTEEIYFTD
+42 EFDIRTEEIYFAD

-65 FVDMVNSSQITAR
+65 FVDMVSSTQITAK
-78 IAVGDKIK
+78 IADGNKIK

-92 LNAMAALAKNFGAKV
+92 LNAMAALAKNFGARV
-107 IKNVGDA
+107 IKNIGDA

-169 RVEVATTVTSGA
+169 RIEVATTVTSGA

-191 CAKINS
+191 CAKINP
-197 QAVPNGIVIG
+197 QAEPNGIVIG
-207 GDLHEVMKRYSFKD
+207 GDLHEIMKRFSFKEYSFDQIGKKHPIG
-221 YSFEEVRNKLPLGI
+221 V

-243 VVRKDEVLARDSALN
+243 VVRKDAMPARDNALN
-258 FFKRETLKPKFGEET
+258 VFKRETSKPRLGEVT
-273 LSIYHR
+273 LSAYTR
-279 KALQP
+279 KTLQP
-284 RDDIAS
+284 REDTVS
-290 HSYSKQT
+290 NSYTKQT
-297 SHPTVML
+297 NPRPTVML

-315 KTYLTSEGYKVEAF
+315 KSYLTSEGYQVEAF

-339 ARSEPRHY
+339 ARSEPQHY
-347 DLLVLDI
+347 NLLVLDI

-368 KAVDPYVKVIFLS
+368 KAVDPYIRVIFLS
-381 ALEATDELVSILDGV
+381 ALEATDELVSILEGV

-414 VKATIESSHSS
+414 VKATIESSHSG
-425 TNS
+425 TNN

>member
-1 MICLREYEAEF
+1 M
-12 LFKHG
+12 
-17 ANSCCMSASYDSD
+17 NASYDSD
-30 RSGSPLADKEKA
+30 RDHFTLADKEKNP
-42 IEFDIRTEEIYFTD
+42 IEFNIRTEEIYFAD

-65 FVDMVNSSQITAR
+65 FVDIVNSSQITAK

-107 IKNVGDA
+107 IKNIGDA

-123 DSENMIA
+123 DSKNMIA
-130 FKEVL
+130 FKEVF

-147 INIRLEAEAL
+147 INIRLETEAL
-157 PPVSYRISADYG
+157 PPVNYRISVDYG
-169 RVEVATTVTSGA
+169 RVEVATTVTSGT

-197 QAVPNGIVIG
+197 LAEPNGIVIG
-207 GDLHEVMKRYSFKD
+207 GDLHEMVKRFSFKD
-221 YSFEEVRNKLPLGI
+221 YSFEKVGKKQPIGI
-235 RYSYPVYS
+235 KYSYPVYS
-243 VVRKDEVLARDSALN
+243 VVRKNELLAKDIALN
-258 FFKRETLKPKFGEET
+258 VFKREPPKPKFGEET

-279 KALQP
+279 KGLQP
-284 RDDIAS
+284 RDDIIS
-290 HSYSKQT
+290 HSYPKQ
-297 SHPTVML
+297 SSGPTIML

-368 KAVDPYVKVIFLS
+368 KAVDPYVKVIFMS
-381 ALEATDELVSILDGV
+381 ALDATDELVSMLEGV
-396 KTADVIRKPIDRK
+396 KAADVVRKPIDRK

-414 VKATIESSHSS
+414 VKATIESSHSG
-425 TNS
+425 TNN